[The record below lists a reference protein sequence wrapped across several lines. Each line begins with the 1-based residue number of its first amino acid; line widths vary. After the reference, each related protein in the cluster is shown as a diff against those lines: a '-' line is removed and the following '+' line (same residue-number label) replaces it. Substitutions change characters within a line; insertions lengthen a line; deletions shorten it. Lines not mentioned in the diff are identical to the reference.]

1 MGYVFLIAIVPI
13 ALPQIIV
20 IVIYVDKAR
29 SKGIVAIVPIALPQI
44 FVRGVNVQYV
54 ALKKKTI
61 VFANEDKLMYLW

>member
-1 MGYVFLIAIVPI
+1 MAYVFLIAIASI

-29 SKGIVAIVPIALPQI
+29 PKGIVAIVPIALPQI

-54 ALKKKTI
+54 ALKKKII
-61 VFANEDKLMYLW
+61 VFANEDKLMYWW